1 MHTLVGVIMS
11 SRSDWQVMKPATD
24 TLTRLRVGHEVRIMS
39 ANRKPETLYE
49 YVESARE
56 RGLKMLIISAGSAV
70 QLPSMLADNTSLPVV
85 GVPVRSGEC
94 DSVDSFLSIANMP
107 VDIPTDVF
115 ATGQPGP
122 VQAALIAAKTL
133 SSTNRNIRE
142 ALIEYTQCSID
153 GEAKPHA
160 RYAL

>member
-11 SRSDWQVMKPATD
+11 SRSDWQAMKPATD
-24 TLTRLRVGHEVRIMS
+24 TLARLRVGHEVRIMS

-49 YVESARE
+49 YAESARE

-70 QLPSMLADNTSLPVV
+70 QLPSMLADKTSLPVV

-94 DSVDSFLSIANMP
+94 DSVDSFLFIANMP
-107 VDIPTDVF
+107 VDIPTDAF
-115 ATGQPGP
+115 ATGQSGP
-122 VQAALIAAKTL
+122 VQAALLAAKTL
-133 SSTNRNIRE
+133 SSTNRKIRE
-142 ALIEYTQCSID
+142 ALIEYTKCSID
-153 GEAKPHA
+153 GEAKPHT